1 MKKAA
6 IYQVIYQ
13 DLVQKI
19 LAGEWSGGALLPTE
33 AALAAQYGVS
43 RITSRHALTLLADN
57 GYIRRV
63 QGKGSLVTDETRKTP
78 MLGLALTGFDALFG
92 TDLIKGVF
100 GEAEERGYLVLMQT
114 GYMTPEHEGHCLRR
128 LQAAGVEGIISV
140 PMYDSL
146 HYADELELLSR
157 EIPMVFADR
166 RVVGINVPLV
176 CTDNSQS
183 MKQLYRHLWACGYRN
198 IAFISSRP
206 DSTAVADRMRGYQ
219 QTAAPG
225 KDTAKQRILTT
236 LRSPLPGMD
245 NADSRAY
252 DMSQIEDFLLRSR
265 GVEAVIAHT
274 YKVALLVREAAG
286 RLGLR
291 VPQDLAIVCFDA
303 PRGVEGDQPF
313 AHIRQNEYE
322 IGAKAVQRLLDVIG
336 GQPVPETTYVSAVFV
351 DGRSYLQKDR
361 EERE

>member
-13 DLVQKI
+13 ELVKRI

-57 GYIRRV
+57 GYIRRT
-63 QGKGSLVTDETRKTP
+63 QGKGSVVVEEKRKTP
-78 MLGLALTGFDALFG
+78 ILGLALTGFDALFG
-92 TDLIKGVF
+92 TDFIKGVF
-100 GEAEERGYLVLMQT
+100 GEAEEQGYLVLMQT
-114 GYMTPEHEGHCLRR
+114 GYTTPEHEGRCLRR

-146 HYADELELLSR
+146 HYADELELLTR

-166 RVVGINVPLV
+166 RVVGVNVPLV

-183 MKQLYRHLWACGYRN
+183 MQQLYRHLRACGYRR

-219 QTAAPG
+219 QAAAPG
-225 KDTAKQRILTT
+225 RDGGKRLMLTT

-252 DMSQIEDFLLRSR
+252 DMGQIEDFLLRNR
-265 GVEAVIAHT
+265 EVEAVIAHT
-274 YKVALLVREAAG
+274 YKVALLVRETAE
-286 RLGLR
+286 RIGLR

-322 IGAKAVQRLLDVIG
+322 IGAKAVQHLLDIIG
-336 GQPVPETTYVSAVFV
+336 GRPVPDTTYVSAVFV
-351 DGRSYLQKDR
+351 DGRSYLQR
-361 EERE
+361 EP